1 MQVDVNR
8 HPFTIAH
15 CQEKGVVSKTSLVQ
29 SNRKITTQKSLPY
42 KLDRKVLNGVKTDQK
57 TLLFTSIPH
66 FNLTI
71 PTCQFMI
78 ISISRYDPSIKS
90 TKNKF
95 SPVSSLVC
103 SKVRKNHTK

>member
-15 CQEKGVVSKTSLVQ
+15 CQNKGVVSKTSLVQ
-29 SNRKITTQKSLPY
+29 SNRIITTQKRLPY
-42 KLDRKVLNGVKTDQK
+42 KLDRKVLNGVKNDQQ
-57 TLLFTSIPH
+57 TSLFTSIPH

-90 TKNKF
+90 NKNKF
-95 SPVSSLVC
+95 SPVSSLEC